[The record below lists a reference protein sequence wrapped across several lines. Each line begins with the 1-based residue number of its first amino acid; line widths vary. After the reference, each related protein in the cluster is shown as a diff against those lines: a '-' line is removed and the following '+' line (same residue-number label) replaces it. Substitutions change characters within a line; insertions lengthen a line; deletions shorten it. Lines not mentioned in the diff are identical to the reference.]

1 MKRKA
6 KISGNVR
13 EPLQEF
19 AGELDLGERQVLSAM
34 IAQAE
39 AENNPSL
46 RHKVT
51 MRHQWMVFAKS
62 QEWQRLKGLA
72 VWRLSKACFWVDG
85 VTLGQLA
92 PKGGWAIPHHMD
104 EAVAGPRLI
113 WDSAVAAITA
123 EKLWA
128 AGNGTA
134 RVNQEFSVGGGWNF
148 RVETVP
154 DYDVRPAE
162 FLELLGKKGFLLVP
176 ELEGLLP
183 AGTNLRQAKLAH
195 AKAYFQSWRNSW
207 HARTGGRI
215 SAALAAFKAD
225 GNAQICLQAELG
237 YVDMPKDSTLKTWLR
252 DGAPTAMSKRG
263 AALNVSQSS

>member
-1 MKRKA
+1 MKKKQPLPDSNPPMKRKA

-113 WDSAVAAITA
+113 WDCAVAAITD
-123 EKLWA
+123 ESLW
-128 AGNGTA
+128 
-134 RVNQEFSVGGGWNF
+134 
-148 RVETVP
+148 
-154 DYDVRPAE
+154 
-162 FLELLGKKGFLLVP
+162 
-176 ELEGLLP
+176 
-183 AGTNLRQAKLAH
+183 
-195 AKAYFQSWRNSW
+195 
-207 HARTGGRI
+207 
-215 SAALAAFKAD
+215 
-225 GNAQICLQAELG
+225 
-237 YVDMPKDSTLKTWLR
+237 
-252 DGAPTAMSKRG
+252 DGAKK
-263 AALNVSQSS
+263 